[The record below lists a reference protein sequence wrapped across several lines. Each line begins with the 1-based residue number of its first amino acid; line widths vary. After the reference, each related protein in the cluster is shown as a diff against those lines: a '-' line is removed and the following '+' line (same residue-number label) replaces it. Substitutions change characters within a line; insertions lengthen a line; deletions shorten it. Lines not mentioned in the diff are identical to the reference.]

1 MLVSLH
7 LYFET
12 FKLMYP
18 GVLLFFPNFTKNR
31 FDISYLGLPFP
42 PIYVIFLSNYG
53 ASYLMDGKKNIG
65 AMIKTF

>member
-1 MLVSLH
+1 
-7 LYFET
+7 
-12 FKLMYP
+12 MYP